1 MKTASPSP
9 ADVLGLCAYVLLVNG
24 GRIDRE
30 LLAEVGGALSTF
42 DDEDLPDDGIVAP
55 LPGGDPPPSVAA
67 PIDAPPVPAQATP
80 SLAFANFLGSLID
93 FAL

>member
-1 MKTASPSP
+1 MKTKSPTP

-55 LPGGDPPPSVAA
+55 LPGGDPPGAA
-67 PIDAPPVPAQATP
+67 VPIDPPPVPAPATP
-80 SLAFANFLGSLID
+80 SLAFANSLGSLID